1 MSNFASKFVSKF
13 ISKFISKEALVAY
26 LDDYLAIHDVPDYKD
41 AYNGL
46 QVDGRVGEVVNKSD
60 NGSGNGSDNGSDNG
74 SGSRADGRAEIRR
87 VALAVD
93 ACLATIQQAV
103 EANADLLIVHHGL
116 FWGAKAPVTGMLYR
130 RLALLIT
137 NDLPLY
143 SCHTPLDAHLE
154 VGNNAVLTR
163 LLGLQPSGLWGEME
177 GVPLGVYADTDLPRA
192 ELVAKLRTLLHVEPH
207 LIGTG
212 PEQVRRLGIVTGAA
226 GTWVARARAR
236 GIDTL
241 LTGEGP
247 HHTYFDAEELGLN
260 LIYAGHYATE
270 TVGLQ
275 ALATHLT
282 EQFGLDTVFIE
293 HPTGL

>member
-1 MSNFASKFVSKF
+1 MSNSVQSSVSKF
-13 ISKFISKEALVAY
+13 ITKEALVSY

-46 QVDGRVGEVVNKSD
+46 QIDGGVGEVIKKVDSSVEENRAED
-60 NGSGNGSDNGSDNG
+60 NSVDKNSIDKN
-74 SGSRADGRAEIRR
+74 RADGRREIRR

-93 ACLATIQQAV
+93 ACLATITQAV
-103 EANADLLIVHHGL
+103 EAEADLLIVHHGL

-143 SCHTPLDAHLE
+143 SCHTPLDAHPE

-177 GVPLGVYADTDLPRA
+177 GVPLGVYADTDLPRTA
-192 ELVAKLRTLLHVEPH
+192 LVAKIRTVLHVEPH
-207 LIGTG
+207 LIATG
-212 PEQVRRLGIVTGAA
+212 PEQVRRLGVVTGAA
-226 GTWVARARAR
+226 GTWVARAKAR

-282 EQFGLDTVFIE
+282 NQFGLETVFIE